1 MDAGHQRGSAPC
13 LWDSWGGLGLSSLG
27 QESGFVLFPSHTA
40 HSYREVTANPV
51 PPPPIQRPFLNGRRP
66 AMRLHRAL
74 PEQLLLDCNKWLIT
88 IPSEQTSLQQP
99 VGALELTGLSE
110 CRGAWQEPDRALCVC
125 VCVCAHVCIEAPWAC
140 LGICCHPKCTCMG
153 TFQRRSAG
161 MVQGRRLPKLLQGNR
176 GYLVCF
182 QSFK

>member
-125 VCVCAHVCIEAPWAC
+125 VCTRVYRGT
-140 LGICCHPKCTCMG
+140 LGLLGHLLPPKMHLHGDISEKVSRDGARETVAQ
-153 TFQRRSAG
+153 TAAG
-161 MVQGRRLPKLLQGNR
+161 KSRLFG
-176 GYLVCF
+176 VF
-182 QSFK
+182 SVF